1 MGHQDA
7 RLARAERARSRQ
19 PMGRKLEAW
28 KQAAET
34 PDRVTRMS
42 SDPQG
47 ENLAFR
53 DSPAPLD

>member
-1 MGHQDA
+1 
-7 RLARAERARSRQ
+7 
-19 PMGRKLEAW
+19 MGRKLEAW